1 MIKENIRIKSFED
14 KNRNQQFLN
23 KCKLVIVI
31 CLVIIGYLAFQY

>member
-14 KNRNQQFLN
+14 KNKNQQFLN

-31 CLVIIGYLAFQY
+31 CLVIIGYLVFQY